1 MPSIFL
7 INYYNFHTMR
17 KLYSKFLN
25 SLKLNHKIPKYIK
38 LKIKIWVIK
47 YIYIYI
53 YIWLV
58 ELGQV
63 GWQNYQLELDLSETQ
78 NIVSMQPNLLT
89 HKNQSNVLMGVT
101 HTPIIFLIKLYSWWL
116 RQIGSSYKT
125 LTNIS
130 YKTLNKVYSNI
141 KLLRA
146 TIHLYYI

>member
-1 MPSIFL
+1 MG
-7 INYYNFHTMR
+7 N
-17 KLYSKFLN
+17 K
-25 SLKLNHKIPKYIK
+25 
-38 LKIKIWVIK
+38 
-47 YIYIYI
+47 IYIYI

-89 HKNQSNVLMGVT
+89 HKNQSNVLMAVT

-141 KLLRA
+141 ELLRA